1 MLTSRR
7 CRWVVGGL
15 LIAAGVGVLAPV
27 AMAQGADRQ
36 KKVLVLYATR
46 RDAQIAVVGDRV
58 LEPLLGK
65 GLSGGVDY
73 YSEALDQARFAHAD
87 YQTAFRNSLRLK
99 YDQHRFDLV
108 IPVGDIPM
116 DFVTKNRDDLFP
128 DAAIVFFATR
138 RLDARPRNSTGLIVP
153 VNLTGTVDLAA
164 KLHPNLRH
172 IFVIS
177 GAGGWSYEEAAR
189 AQFRSLESRFA
200 VTFLSGLPTKAL
212 EERLASLPKDAIV
225 YYLNA
230 ERDGADLIIR
240 PLDYLDRLAAVSNAP
255 VYSWVDSTLGHGV
268 VGGSVKVQEVQMKT
282 IGAIGLRVLCGE
294 PADSIPVSSPDLNVN
309 QVDWRELR
317 RWRISEALVPSGTI
331 VRFRE
336 LSVWD
341 RYKIYILIA
350 GAAFV
355 AQTILIAG
363 LLAQR
368 AGRRQAE
375 NEARRSQAALRR
387 SYDRLRD
394 LGARLL
400 KAQETERSRI
410 ARELHDDISQQMA
423 LLEMDIELLAEAVDG
438 QAVDLAGEVL
448 HRANGIAKS
457 VHDLSHRLHPEK
469 LRLIGLPSALDGL
482 QRELSSSDVAI
493 SIACDA
499 VPALPPDL
507 TLCLF
512 RVVQEALQN
521 AVKYS
526 HARRVSVSLTGGG
539 EQLTLA
545 IVDDGAGF
553 DVDAEWGKGLGLISM
568 AERVEAVGG
577 TFHLQSTPGAGTR
590 LEISVPLSE
599 MLDRQSVAS

>member
-1 MLTSRR
+1 MLTLPRHLP
-7 CRWVVGGL
+7 VGGAL
-15 LIAAGVGVLAPV
+15 LIAATAGAFAPV
-27 AMAQGADRQ
+27 AAAQDPDRQ
-36 KKVLVLYATR
+36 KQVLVLYATR

-65 GLSGGVDY
+65 GLPAGVDY
-73 YSEALDQARFAHAD
+73 YSEGLDQARFANAD
-87 YQTAFRNSLRLK
+87 YQTAFRKSLRLK

-108 IPVGDIPM
+108 VPVGDMPV
-116 DFVTKNRDDLFP
+116 DFVQKNRDDLFP
-128 DAAIVFFATR
+128 DAAIVFFANRPPGR
-138 RLDARPRNSTGLIVP
+138 RLPNSTGLIVP
-153 VNLTGTVDLAA
+153 LNLTGTIDLAA
-164 KLHPNLRH
+164 TLHPNLRH

-177 GAGGWSYEEAAR
+177 SAGVAYEEIAR
-189 AQFRSLESRFA
+189 AQFRPLESRFA
-200 VTFLSGLPTKAL
+200 ITFLSGLPTKAL
-212 EERLASLPKDAIV
+212 EARLASLPPDSIV
-225 YYLNA
+225 YYLNVD
-230 ERDGADLIIR
+230 RDGADQLFR
-240 PLDYLDRLAAVSNAP
+240 PLDYLDRIAAVSNAP

-268 VGGSVKVQEVQMKT
+268 VGGSLKVQEAQMKT
-282 IGAIGLRVLCGE
+282 TGAIALRVLRGE

-317 RWRISEALVPSGTI
+317 RWRISEARLPSGTI

-341 RYKIYILIA
+341 RYKVYILITA
-350 GAAFV
+350 VAFV
-355 AQTILIAG
+355 AETILIAA

-375 NEARRSQAALRR
+375 DEARRSQAALRR

-400 KAQETERSRI
+400 RAQETERSRI

-423 LLEMDIELLAEAVDG
+423 LLEMDLELLAEAVDG

-448 HRANGIAKS
+448 NRANGIAKS

-469 LRLIGLPSALDGL
+469 LRLIGLPAALDGL
-482 QRELSSSDVAI
+482 KRELSLPGVVLSVAH
-493 SIACDA
+493 DN
-499 VPALPPDL
+499 VPPLPPDL

-512 RVVQEALQN
+512 RVAQEALHN
-521 AVKYS
+521 ALKHS
-526 HARRVSVSLTGGG
+526 HARRVSVSLTGVD
-539 EQLTLA
+539 EALALTV
-545 IVDDGAGF
+545 VDDGAGF

-577 TFHLQSTPGAGTR
+577 TFRLQSSPGAGTR
-590 LEISVPLSE
+590 VEISVPLSA
-599 MLDRQSVAS
+599 LADRQTVAS

>member
-7 CRWVVGGL
+7 HLPIAGWLLIEAVVGAL
-15 LIAAGVGVLAPV
+15 SPAAI
-27 AMAQGADRQ
+27 AQGSDRQ
-36 KKVLVLYATR
+36 KQVLVLYATR

-58 LEPLLGK
+58 LEPLLGS
-65 GLSGGVDY
+65 GLPGGVDY
-73 YSEALDQARFAHAD
+73 YSEGLDQARFANAD

-108 IPVGDIPM
+108 IPVGDIPV
-116 DFVTKNRDDLFP
+116 DFVGQNRGDLFP
-128 DAAIVFFATR
+128 NAAVVFFANRPPSR
-138 RLDARPRNSTGLIVP
+138 RLPNSTGLIVP
-153 VNLTGTVDLAA
+153 LNLTGTIDLAA
-164 KLHPNLRH
+164 TLHPNLQNV
-172 IFVIS
+172 FVIS
-177 GAGGWSYEEAAR
+177 SAGVAYEAVAR
-189 AQFRSLESRFA
+189 AQFRSIGSRFA
-200 VTFLSGLPTKAL
+200 ITFLSGLPTKAL
-212 EERLASLPKDAIV
+212 EARLASLPKDSIV
-225 YYLNA
+225 YYLNVD
-230 ERDGADLIIR
+230 RDGADQAFR
-240 PLDYLDRLAAVSNAP
+240 PLDYLDRITAVSTAP

-268 VGGSVKVQEVQMKT
+268 VGGSLKVQEVQMKT
-282 IGAIGLRVLCGE
+282 TGAIALRVLRGE

-317 RWRISEALVPSGTI
+317 RWRISEALLPSGTI

-341 RYKIYILIA
+341 RYKIYILVA

-355 AQTILIAG
+355 AQTILIAA

-375 NEARRSQAALRR
+375 DEARRSQAALRR

-400 KAQETERSRI
+400 RAQETERSRI

-423 LLEMDIELLAEAVDG
+423 LLELDLELLAEAVDG
-438 QAVDLAGEVL
+438 RAVDLAGEVL

-469 LRLIGLPSALDGL
+469 LRLIGLPAALDGL
-482 QRELSSSDVAI
+482 QRELSLPGVDISVAY
-493 SIACDA
+493 DD

-512 RVVQEALQN
+512 RVAQEALQN
-521 AVKYS
+521 ALKYS
-526 HARRVSVSLTGGG
+526 HAGHVSVSLTGVG
-539 EQLTLA
+539 EELALTV
-545 IVDDGAGF
+545 VDDGAGF
-553 DVDAEWGKGLGLISM
+553 DVDVEWGKGLGLISM

-577 TFHLQSTPGAGTR
+577 TFRLQSSPGAGTR

-599 MLDRQSVAS
+599 VAGRQTVAS

>member
-7 CRWVVGGL
+7 HLPVAGGV
-15 LIAAGVGVLAPV
+15 LIAVAIGALASV
-27 AMAQGADRQ
+27 AIAQDSDRQ
-36 KKVLVLYATR
+36 KQVLVLYATR

-65 GLSGGVDY
+65 GLPAGVDY
-73 YSEALDQARFAHAD
+73 YSEGLDQGRFANAD
-87 YQTAFRNSLRLK
+87 YQTAFRDSLRLK
-99 YDQHRFDLV
+99 YEQQRFDLV
-108 IPVGDIPM
+108 IPVGDIPV
-116 DFVTKNRDDLFP
+116 DFVEKSRDELFP

-138 RLDARPRNSTGLIVP
+138 PPDRRLPNSTGLIVRL
-153 VNLTGTVDLAA
+153 NFTGTIDLAA
-164 KLHPNLRH
+164 TLQPNLQN
-172 IFVIS
+172 IFVITS
-177 GAGGWSYEEAAR
+177 AGPSYEEAAR
-189 AQFRSLESRFA
+189 AQFRSFGSRFA
-200 VTFLSGLPTKAL
+200 ITYLSGLPTKAL
-212 EERLASLPKDAIV
+212 EAKLASLPENSIA
-225 YYLNA
+225 YYLNVD
-230 ERDGADLIIR
+230 RDGADQLFR
-240 PLDYLDRLAAVSNAP
+240 PLDYLDRIAAVSNAP

-268 VGGSVKVQEVQMKT
+268 VGGSLKVQEVQMQT
-282 IGAIGLRVLCGE
+282 TGAIALRVLRGE

-341 RYKIYILIA
+341 RYKIYILVM

-355 AQTILIAG
+355 AQMFLIAG

-368 AGRRQAE
+368 RGRRQAE
-375 NEARRSQAALRR
+375 REAGRSQAALRR

-394 LGARLL
+394 LSARLL

-423 LLEMDIELLAEAVDG
+423 LLEMDLEVLAEAVDG
-438 QAVDLAGEVL
+438 QSVDLAGEVL
-448 HRANGIAKS
+448 HRANCIAKS

-469 LRLIGLPSALDGL
+469 LRLIGLPAALDGL
-482 QRELSSSDVAI
+482 QRELSLPGVVISVAH
-493 SIACDA
+493 DN

-521 AVKYS
+521 ALKYS
-526 HARRVSVSLTGGG
+526 HAGCVSVSLTGVG
-539 EQLTLA
+539 EVLALT

-568 AERVEAVGG
+568 AERVDAVGG
-577 TFHLQSTPGAGTR
+577 TFRVQSSPGAGTR
-590 LEISVPLSE
+590 LEISVPLSRALE
-599 MLDRQSVAS
+599 RQVAAS

>member
-7 CRWVVGGL
+7 RHPVARVL
-15 LIAAGVGVLAPV
+15 LIAAAVGALAPV
-27 AMAQGADRQ
+27 AMAQDSDRQ
-36 KKVLVLYATR
+36 KQVLVLYATR

-65 GLSGGVDY
+65 GLPAGVDY
-73 YSEALDQARFAHAD
+73 YSEGLDQARFANAD

-108 IPVGDIPM
+108 VPVGDMPV
-116 DFVTKNRDDLFP
+116 DFVLKNRDDLFP
-128 DAAIVFFATR
+128 DSAIVFFANR
-138 RLDARPRNSTGLIVP
+138 PPGSRLPNSTGLIVP
-153 VNLTGTVDLAA
+153 LNLTGTIELAA
-164 KLHPNLRH
+164 TFHPNLQH

-177 GAGGWSYEEAAR
+177 STGAPYEEVAR
-189 AQFRSLESRFA
+189 AQFGPLGSRFA
-200 VTFLSGLPTKAL
+200 ITFLSGLPTRAL
-212 EERLASLPKDAIV
+212 EARLPSLPENSIV
-225 YYLNA
+225 YYLNVD
-230 ERDGADLIIR
+230 RDGANQIFR
-240 PLDYLDRLAAVSNAP
+240 PLDYLDRIAAVSNAP

-268 VGGSVKVQEVQMKT
+268 VGGSLKVQEVQMKT
-282 IGAIGLRVLCGE
+282 LGAIALRVLRGE

-317 RWRISEALVPSGTI
+317 RWRISEARLPPGTI

-336 LSVWD
+336 LSLWD
-341 RYKIYILIA
+341 RYRIYILVA

-355 AQTILIAG
+355 AQTILIAA

-375 NEARRSQAALRR
+375 DEARRSQAALRR

-423 LLEMDIELLAEAVDG
+423 LLEMDLELLAEAVDG

-448 HRANGIAKS
+448 NRANGIAKS

-469 LRLIGLPSALDGL
+469 LRLIGLPAALDGL
-482 QRELSSSDVAI
+482 QRELSLPGVDI
-493 SIACDA
+493 SVACDD

-512 RVVQEALQN
+512 RVVQEALHN
-521 AVKYS
+521 ALKYS
-526 HARRVSVSLTGGG
+526 HARRVSVSLTGVG
-539 EQLTLA
+539 EALALTV
-545 IVDDGAGF
+545 VDDGAGF

-577 TFHLQSTPGAGTR
+577 TFRLQSSPGAGTR
-590 LEISVPLSE
+590 VEMSVPLSE
-599 MLDRQSVAS
+599 LFDREIVAS

>member
-1 MLTSRR
+1 MLTSRKHR
-7 CRWVVGGL
+7 PAAGWL
-15 LIAAGVGVLAPV
+15 LIAAVVGALPLV
-27 AMAQGADRQ
+27 AIAQDSDRQ
-36 KKVLVLYATR
+36 KQVLVLYATR

-65 GLSGGVDY
+65 GLPAGIDY
-73 YSEALDQARFAHAD
+73 YSEGLDQARFANAD

-99 YDQHRFDLV
+99 YDRHRFDLV
-108 IPVGDIPM
+108 IPVGDIPV
-116 DFVTKNRDDLFP
+116 DFVEKNRDDLFP
-128 DAAIVFFATR
+128 DAAIVFFANRPTGR
-138 RLDARPRNSTGLIVP
+138 RLPNSTGLIVP
-153 VNLTGTVDLAA
+153 LNFTGTIDLAA
-164 KLHPNLRH
+164 TLHPNLRQV
-172 IFVIS
+172 FVIS
-177 GAGGWSYEEAAR
+177 SAGVPYEEIAR
-189 AQFRSLESRFA
+189 AQVRPLESRFA
-200 VTFLSGLPTKAL
+200 ITFLSGLPTRAL
-212 EERLASLPKDAIV
+212 EARLASLPENSIV
-225 YYLNA
+225 YYLNVD
-230 ERDGADLIIR
+230 RDGGDQIFR
-240 PLDYLDRLAAVSNAP
+240 PLDYLDRISAVSNAP

-268 VGGSVKVQEVQMKT
+268 VGGSVKVQEVQMRT
-282 IGAIGLRVLCGE
+282 TGAIALRVLRGE

-309 QVDWRELR
+309 EVDWRELR
-317 RWRISEALVPSGTI
+317 RWRISEALLPSGTI

-341 RYKIYILIA
+341 RYKIYILVA

-355 AQTILIAG
+355 AQTILIAA

-375 NEARRSQAALRR
+375 DEARRSQAALRR

-400 KAQETERSRI
+400 RAQETERSRI

-423 LLEMDIELLAEAVDG
+423 LLELDLELLADAVDG
-438 QAVDLAGEVL
+438 RAVDLAGEVL

-469 LRLIGLPSALDGL
+469 LRLIGLPAALDGL
-482 QRELSSSDVAI
+482 QRELSLPGVIISVAY
-493 SIACDA
+493 DD

-512 RVVQEALQN
+512 RVAQEALQN
-521 AVKYS
+521 ALKYS
-526 HARRVSVSLTGGG
+526 HAGHVSVSLTGVG
-539 EQLTLA
+539 EELALTV
-545 IVDDGAGF
+545 VDDGAGF

-577 TFHLQSTPGAGTR
+577 TFHLQSSPGAGTR
-590 LEISVPLSE
+590 LEISVRLSE
-599 MLDRQSVAS
+599 VDGRQTVAS

>member
-1 MLTSRR
+1 MLTS
-7 CRWVVGGL
+7 CRHLPVAGAL
-15 LIAAGVGVLAPV
+15 LIAATAGALAPV
-27 AMAQGADRQ
+27 AAAQDPDRQ
-36 KKVLVLYATR
+36 KHVLVLYATR
-46 RDAQIAVVGDRV
+46 RDAQIVVVGDRV

-65 GLSGGVDY
+65 GLPAGVDY
-73 YSEALDQARFAHAD
+73 YSEGLDQARFANAD

-108 IPVGDIPM
+108 VPVGDIPV
-116 DFVTKNRDDLFP
+116 DFVEKNRDDLFP
-128 DAAIVFFATR
+128 DAAVVFFANRPPGR
-138 RLDARPRNSTGLIVP
+138 RLSNSTGLVVP
-153 VNLTGTVDLAA
+153 LNLASTVDLAA
-164 KLHPNLRH
+164 SLHQNLQH
-172 IFVIS
+172 IFVIT
-177 GAGGWSYEEAAR
+177 GPGTWNEQEAR
-189 AQFRSLESRFA
+189 AQFRSFESRFA
-200 VTFLSGLPTKAL
+200 ITFLSGLPTKAL
-212 EERLASLPKDAIV
+212 EARLASLPENSIV
-225 YYLNA
+225 YYLSVD
-230 ERDGADLIIR
+230 RDGADQAFR
-240 PLDYLDRLAAVSNAP
+240 PLDYLDRIAAVSNAP

-268 VGGSVKVQEVQMKT
+268 VGGSLKVQEVQMKT
-282 IGAIGLRVLCGE
+282 LGAIALRVLRGE

-317 RWRISEALVPSGTI
+317 RWRISEALLPSGTI

-341 RYKIYILIA
+341 RYKIYILVA

-355 AQTILIAG
+355 AQTILIAA

-375 NEARRSQAALRR
+375 DEARRSQAALRR

-400 KAQETERSRI
+400 RAQETERSRI
-410 ARELHDDISQQMA
+410 ARELHDDISQQVA
-423 LLEMDIELLAEAVDG
+423 LLELDLELLAEAVDG
-438 QAVDLAGEVL
+438 RALDLAGEVL

-469 LRLIGLPSALDGL
+469 LRLIGLPAALDGL
-482 QRELSSSDVAI
+482 QRELSLPGVVISVAY
-493 SIACDA
+493 DD

-512 RVVQEALQN
+512 RVAQEALQN
-521 AVKYS
+521 ALKYS
-526 HARRVSVSLTGGG
+526 HAGHVSVSLTGVG
-539 EQLTLA
+539 EELALTV
-545 IVDDGAGF
+545 VDDGAGF
-553 DVDAEWGKGLGLISM
+553 DVDVEWGKGLGLISM

-577 TFHLQSTPGAGTR
+577 TFRLQSSPGAGTR

-599 MLDRQSVAS
+599 VAGRQTVAS